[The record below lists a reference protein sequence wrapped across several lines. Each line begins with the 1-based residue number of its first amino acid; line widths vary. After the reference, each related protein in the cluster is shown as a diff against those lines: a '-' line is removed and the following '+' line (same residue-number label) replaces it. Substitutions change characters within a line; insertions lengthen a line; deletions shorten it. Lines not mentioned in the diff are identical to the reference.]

1 MGLAMFRHIAQT
13 RGYGTCATVDR
24 YRTLGQ
30 NTKYSEYQVTENTI
44 ELSGDLAGKM
54 LIAMPGMGDLRF
66 DQSVVFMCAHS
77 DDGAMGLIINK
88 PAQDVV
94 LGDVLG
100 QLDIEVS
107 QQTRESR
114 VHIGGPVE
122 TARGFVL
129 HSREYQSNLQTLN
142 VDADFGMTCTL
153 DILEEIGKAT
163 GPAQSQLMLGYA
175 GWGAGQLEAEIRY
188 NGWLVCEASAELVFG
203 TDDDVKWS
211 KALGS
216 IGVNPL
222 TLSSTAGRA

>member
-1 MGLAMFRHIAQT
+1 MFRRIAQT
-13 RGYGTCATVDR
+13 RGYGTCATVGR
-24 YRTLGQ
+24 YRTLVQ
-30 NTKYSEYQVTENTI
+30 NTKYSEYQVTANTI

-107 QQTRESR
+107 QQVRESR

-129 HSREYQSNLQTLN
+129 HSREFQSNLQTLN

-175 GWGAGQLEAEIRY
+175 GWGAGQLEAEIRH
-188 NGWLVCEASAELVFG
+188 NGWLVCEASFELVFG
-203 TDDDVKWS
+203 TDDDTKWS
-211 KALGS
+211 KALDS

-222 TLSSTAGRA
+222 TLSAAAGRA